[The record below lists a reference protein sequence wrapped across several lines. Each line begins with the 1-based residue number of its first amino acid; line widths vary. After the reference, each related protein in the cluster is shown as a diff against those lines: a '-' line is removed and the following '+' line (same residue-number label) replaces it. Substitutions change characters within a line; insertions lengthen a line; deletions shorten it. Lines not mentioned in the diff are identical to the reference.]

1 MIKKVFLSVL
11 LPFLVF
17 VLTICSIDVFQPKEI
32 GNKKGQIVK
41 LDDVDNCRQL
51 GGYQTLD
58 GKTVKSGVLLRS
70 GKLSKLDYEGTEA
83 FYSMNITE
91 VIDLRIP
98 EEINHKPDPA
108 LRNVK
113 TYQINLADTTSLFYK
128 YSVLG
133 VDVNASNC
141 IDIVDSIARTPM
153 NLGEMYIAG
162 IIDSDYGQ
170 KALHEIFKVF
180 VNHKSGAI
188 LWHCSGGKDRTGIV
202 AALLLS
208 ALNVDRETTLND
220 YELTNDFV
228 RGQRIGMKIVS
239 WFYSADEKEE
249 ERVATIA
256 GVEREFMEKTLS
268 HIDKKYGSPVD
279 YLTKQVGLSKED
291 IMTLKQKYLE

>member
-1 MIKKVFLSVL
+1 ML
-11 LPFLVF
+11 LACCT
-17 VLTICSIDVFQPKEI
+17 LTYLIIDPFQPNDI
-32 GNKKGQIVK
+32 GSKKAQMVE

-51 GGYQTLD
+51 GGYQALD
-58 GKTVKSGVLLRS
+58 GKTIKSGILLRS
-70 GKLSKLDYEGTEA
+70 GKLSKLDEDGTEV
-83 FYSMNITE
+83 FYSMNISE

-98 EEINHKPDPA
+98 EEINHRPDPA

-113 TYQINLADTTSLFYK
+113 TYKINLADTASLFYK

-141 IDIVDSIARTPM
+141 IDVVDSIARMPM

-162 IIDSDYGQ
+162 IIDSDYGR

-180 VNHKSGAI
+180 VNHENGAI

-208 ALNVDRETTLND
+208 ALNVDRETILND
-220 YELTNDFV
+220 YELTNEFV
-228 RGQRIGMKIVS
+228 KGQRIGMKLVS
-239 WFYSADEKEE
+239 WFYSNDEKEE

-256 GVEREFMEKTLS
+256 GVKREFMEKTLN
-268 HIDKKYGSPVD
+268 HIDNKYGGPVEF
-279 YLTKQVGLSKED
+279 LKNQVGLNEQD
-291 IMTLKQKYLE
+291 IRTLKLKYLE

>member
-1 MIKKVFLSVL
+1 MV
-11 LPFLVF
+11 
-17 VLTICSIDVFQPKEI
+17 E
-32 GNKKGQIVK
+32 

-51 GGYQTLD
+51 GGYKTRE
-58 GKTVKSGVLLRS
+58 GKTVRSGVLLRT
-70 GKLSKLDYEGTEA
+70 GKLSKLDEDGIKA
-83 FYSMNITE
+83 FHEMNITE

-98 EEINHKPDPA
+98 EEISHKPDPE
-108 LRNVK
+108 LRNVT
-113 TYQINLADTTSLFYK
+113 TYKINLADTASVFYL

-133 VDVNASNC
+133 VEVNASNC

-170 KALHEIFKVF
+170 KALHEIFKVL
-180 VNHKSGAI
+180 VNHKNGAI

-208 ALNVDRETTLND
+208 ALNVDRETILND
-220 YELTNDFV
+220 YELTNEFV

-239 WFYSADEKEE
+239 WFYSSDEKEE

-256 GVEREFMEKTLS
+256 GVKREFMEKTLN
-268 HIDKKYGSPVD
+268 HIDKKYGGPTEF
-279 YLTKQVGLSKED
+279 LKNQVGLSEQD
-291 IMTLKQKYLE
+291 IITLKQKYLE

>member
-1 MIKKVFLSVL
+1 MKNKKLLSVL
-11 LPFLVF
+11 LPFLFF
-17 VLTICSIDVFQPKEI
+17 VVIICSIDVFLPEEV

-41 LDDVDNCRQL
+41 FDDVDNCRQL
-51 GGYQTLD
+51 GGYQTID
-58 GKTVKSGVLLRS
+58 GKTVKSGILLRS
-70 GKLSKLDYEGTEA
+70 GKLSKLDEDGIKA
-83 FYSMNITE
+83 FNEMNITE
-91 VIDLRIP
+91 IVDLRIP
-98 EEINHKPDPA
+98 EEISHKPDPEFK
-108 LRNVK
+108 NVT
-113 TYQINLADTTSLFYK
+113 TYKINLADTASLFYK

-133 VDVNASNC
+133 VEVKTNNC
-141 IDIVDSIARTPM
+141 KEIVDSIAKTPM

-208 ALNVDRETTLND
+208 ALNVDRETILND

-239 WFYSADEKEE
+239 WFYSSDEKEE

-256 GVEREFMEKTLS
+256 GVKREFMEKTLN

-279 YLTKQVGLSKED
+279 YLTKQVGLSEED
-291 IMTLKQKYLE
+291 IITLRTKYLE

>member
-1 MIKKVFLSVL
+1 MTKRRFLGAML
-11 LPFLVF
+11 LLACCT
-17 VLTICSIDVFQPKEI
+17 LTYLIIDPFQPNDN
-32 GNKKGQIVK
+32 GSKKAQMVE

-51 GGYQTLD
+51 GGYQALD
-58 GKTVKSGVLLRS
+58 GKTIKSGILLRS
-70 GKLSKLDYEGTEA
+70 GKLSKLDEDGTEV
-83 FYSMNITE
+83 FYSMNISE

-98 EEINHKPDPA
+98 EEINHRPDPA

-113 TYQINLADTTSLFYK
+113 TYKINLADTASLFYK

-133 VDVNASNC
+133 VDLNSSNC
-141 IDIVDSIARTPM
+141 IDVVDSIARMPM

-162 IIDSDYGQ
+162 IIDSDYGR

-180 VNHKSGAI
+180 LNHENGAI

-208 ALNVDRETTLND
+208 ALNVDRETILND
-220 YELTNDFV
+220 YELTNEFV
-228 RGQRIGMKIVS
+228 KGQRIGMKIVS

-256 GVEREFMEKTLS
+256 GVKREFMEKTLG

-279 YLTKQVGLSKED
+279 YLKKQVGLSEED